1 MMCKPCKGRKI
12 TIHNRSNLPQRRVG
26 VNKVLTLFGSIDRK
40 EKFVPTL
47 KTFYEMTALTT
58 FDEVAACEMDMEFS
72 DFVKENVKLDVLDQA
87 WLE

>member
-1 MMCKPCKGRKI
+1 L
-12 TIHNRSNLPQRRVG
+12 TYHVG
-26 VNKVLTLFGSIDRK
+26 EKLGVPKDGLGGVVCPGIEYGTKMLFIDRK

>member
-1 MMCKPCKGRKI
+1 M
-12 TIHNRSNLPQRRVG
+12 
-26 VNKVLTLFGSIDRK
+26 TLFGSIDRK